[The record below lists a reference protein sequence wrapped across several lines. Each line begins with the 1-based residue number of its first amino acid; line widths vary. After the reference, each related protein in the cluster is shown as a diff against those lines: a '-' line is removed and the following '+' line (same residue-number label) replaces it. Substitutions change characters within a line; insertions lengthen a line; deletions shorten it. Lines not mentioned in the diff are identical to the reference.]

1 VNPIGF
7 FLAQHDAERDA
18 RQHQESRDGIQE
30 TDAGRLLKFDAW
42 VKAELEKRLDWAWA
56 GEQKVKRIEQCRVQI
71 EGLVLDLW
79 RRGWML
85 DGKKLAGVITAALDD
100 VAKAQKAGRVQDFWA
115 FFKAIIN
122 RHVGVNSEEIQ
133 LQARSA
139 GALLSQTLNALGVKN
154 PAPAETPL
162 PQLIAQRR
170 EEIVKAKTLREQQA
184 EERKRRKAAR
194 EDGNL
199 SLF

>member
-1 VNPIGF
+1 MNPIGS
-7 FLAQHDAERDA
+7 FLAQHDADRAA
-18 RQHQESRDGIQE
+18 RQHQESRDGIHE
-30 TDAGRLLKFDAW
+30 TDAQRLLRFDAW
-42 VKAELEKRLDWAWA
+42 VKGELEKRLDWAWA
-56 GEQKVKRIEQCRVQI
+56 GGQRVRRVEQCRVQL

-115 FFKAIIN
+115 FFKAITG

-133 LQARSA
+133 HQARSA
-139 GALLSQTLNALGVKN
+139 GATIAQTLCALGVKT
-154 PAPAETPL
+154 PATAETPL

-170 EEIVKAKTLREQQA
+170 EEIVKAKSLREQQA

-194 EDGNL
+194 DDGNL

>member
-1 VNPIGF
+1 MNVFQASI
-7 FLAQHDAERDA
+7 ERIEERHSPA
-18 RQHQESRDGIQE
+18 FQ
-30 TDAGRLLKFDAW
+30 TDAQRLLAFDAW
-42 VKAELEKRLDWAWA
+42 VKGELEKRLDWAWA
-56 GEQKVKRIEQCRVQI
+56 GEQRVRRVEQCRVQL

-115 FFKAIIN
+115 FFKAIIG

-133 LQARSA
+133 LQARAA
-139 GALLSQTLNALGVKN
+139 GATLAQTLNALGVKS

-170 EEIVKAKTLREQQA
+170 EEIVHAKSLREQQA
-184 EERKRRKAAR
+184 EERKRRKAAAD
-194 EDGNL
+194 DGTL